1 MTKRIQDLESGTGP
15 SKPFGYGP
23 QSGDEALPP
32 GSDGEDLGFQ
42 LLTKTR
48 KEKEREALGID
59 NSDQVV
65 SRTSLPGSGSSS
77 QKKLLSKTTAGRM
90 ESKAPAKPGVF
101 PSLGPNSPTRA
112 DSDFDWND
120 IASRMSTGDI
130 STCFDD
136 VIRSG
141 TLDDLSRLM
150 EMLGPRPELL
160 SVSIRNRLFEGVS
173 LMLNNKT
180 FIERNLVWVLA
191 LVRTGLIDTLVRHTQ
206 HDIIASLL
214 RVASEPSKRGMLA
227 ALLEEAI
234 RKLQTAGNSNPLL

>member
-15 SKPFGYGP
+15 RKQLGYGP

-32 GSDGEDLGFQ
+32 GSDGEDPGFQ

-65 SRTSLPGSGSSS
+65 ARTSLAGSGSSS
-77 QKKLLSKTTAGRM
+77 QEKLLSKTTPGRI
-90 ESKAPAKPGVF
+90 ESKALVKPGMF
-101 PSLGPNSPTRA
+101 PSLSSNSPTRA
-112 DSDFDWND
+112 ESDFDWND

-130 STCFDD
+130 LTCFDH

-206 HDIIASLL
+206 HDIMASLL

-234 RKLQTAGNSNPLL
+234 RKQQAAGNSNPL

>member
-1 MTKRIQDLESGTGP
+1 LESGSGP
-15 SKPFGYGP
+15 SKPFGFGP

-32 GSDGEDLGFQ
+32 GFDREDPGFQ

-48 KEKEREALGID
+48 KDKEREALGID

-65 SRTSLPGSGSSS
+65 ARTSLAGPGTSS
-77 QKKLLSKTTAGRM
+77 QEKLLSNTTPGRM
-90 ESKAPAKPGVF
+90 ESKALAKPGIF
-101 PSLGPNSPTRA
+101 PSLGPNSPIRA
-112 DSDFDWND
+112 DSDFDWD
-120 IASRMSTGDI
+120 DLASRMSAGDI
-130 STCFDD
+130 STCFDHI
-136 VIRSG
+136 IRSG

-160 SVSIRNRLFEGVS
+160 SVSIRNRLFEGIS
-173 LMLNNKT
+173 LMLNSKT

-206 HDIIASLL
+206 HDIMASLL

-227 ALLEEAI
+227 ALLEESI
-234 RKLQTAGNSNPLL
+234 RKQQVAGNSNPL